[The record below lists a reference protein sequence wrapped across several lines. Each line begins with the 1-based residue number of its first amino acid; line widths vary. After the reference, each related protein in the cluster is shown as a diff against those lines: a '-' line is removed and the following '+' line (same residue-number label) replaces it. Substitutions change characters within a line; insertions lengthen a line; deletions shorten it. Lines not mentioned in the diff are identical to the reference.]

1 MHRHAAYPY
10 ANPAPTTTRY
20 SGTSS
25 AFSAS
30 ANPNEDWTKISDLA
44 ERRRIQ
50 NRIAQRNYRK
60 KLKKRLEDLVSSCAT
75 TPRTARNSILTE
87 LQERRASSSSA
98 SPEQK
103 PVELQQPPPLPR
115 QELPPSSPL
124 STTLPA
130 EGCRAPSQPSTY
142 SPLFFVTSCPSAY
155 PASNA
160 LPYPMPCSTSP
171 WNTMST
177 LFKPVTSRSNLPPQS
192 RPLPHPEYGRSP
204 DFEHDTD
211 RYTSPFAVGYAAIEG
226 YEIIPPYRHAD

>member
-1 MHRHAAYPY
+1 MQAASPAHATKRRSCP
-10 ANPAPTTTRY
+10 
-20 SGTSS
+20 SS
-25 AFSAS
+25 AVSPHAKPEE
-30 ANPNEDWTKISDLA
+30 NWTEISDHA

-50 NRIAQRNYRK
+50 NRIAQRTYRK
-60 KLKKRLEDLVSSCAT
+60 KLKKRLEDLVSFLCYQA
-75 TPRTARNSILTE
+75 PTARNSILTE

-142 SPLFFVTSCPSAY
+142 SPLFFVTTCPPAY

-177 LFKPVTSRSNLPPQS
+177 LFKPVTSRSTLPPQS